1 MLDTVFRAESK
12 TETPSPQGTSWWTW
26 WWVGKGEDGKQIPGM
41 PDGGVGLG
49 EKREENRGEGEAL
62 AVRTGSSEVIVRIP
76 SVRSVGVTA
85 CAHFTG
91 EGTEAQQSAKVVLR
105 SSRQCPDSD
114 LNPDLPDA
122 GVQALNRLLTPYFA
136 GHVPS

>member
-1 MLDTVFRAESK
+1 MLDIVFRAESK
-12 TETPSPQGTSWWTW
+12 TKTPSWWTW
-26 WWVGKGEDGKQIPGM
+26 WWVGKGEDGKQIPGV

-62 AVRTGSSEVIVRIP
+62 AVRTGSSEVTVRLP
-76 SVRSVGVTA
+76 SVRIEVGVRA
-85 CAHFTG
+85 CAHFTR

-122 GVQALNRLLTPYFA
+122 GVQALNRLLTPYLA